1 MASSWN
7 ANCCKGVREIV
18 VGVAFSG
25 ILRFRPMRQMILEF
39 GRSNLTKFKY
49 KHILSSESCYPD
61 KFPASVLTQTRF
73 ESIVRQLAS
82 TLHMK
87 LQPSYTKLRG
97 GYYTPRVITEFLAKW
112 GICSKNAFILEPSCG
127 DGAFVEAAADRLLR
141 LRATDKQIAD
151 QITAYEIDA
160 SESAKAFS
168 RLQARGIGKNE
179 EQVHTGD
186 FFAGVKRTLAA
197 EVFDVVLGNPP
208 FIRYQN
214 FPEEQRELAFAIMKL
229 AGLKPNRLTNAWVPF
244 LVGASLSLKARG
256 RLAMVVPAELLQVNY
271 AADLRLFLSNYFTKI
286 RVLTFRKLAFQEV
299 QQEVVLLL
307 AERDSRG
314 KSGIEVV
321 EFEDTSELAN
331 YRPATFGE
339 NGFRSIDH
347 STEKWTQY
355 YLSEKEIRF
364 IRELKSHTGL
374 AALGSLADTDV
385 GVVTGMNDFFLLTEE
400 QASEARLKKF
410 TRPSVNRSGHL
421 PGIIF
426 TKQDWRENTRLGYA
440 THMLDLPFV
449 EKPKLP
455 RDVRA
460 YVRSGEV
467 LGLHLGYK
475 CRSRKL
481 WYVVPS
487 IYDPSGFLLRQIHHY
502 PKLVVNEASA
512 TCTDTIHR
520 VRFRAGVDGR
530 RVAASF
536 ANSLTF
542 AFSEILGRSYGG
554 GVLELEPNEADKI
567 PIPVRGGKC
576 LDPDE
581 TDSLLR
587 SGRVEEVLSRNDTLL
602 LKEGLG
608 LSDVEV
614 RTLNNAWKKLRER
627 RIGRKSSRARTLSN
641 MRGKTL
647 ISGEVGRLNP
657 LGEGFNAN

>member
-1 MASSWN
+1 
-7 ANCCKGVREIV
+7 
-18 VGVAFSG
+18 
-25 ILRFRPMRQMILEF
+25 MILEF
-39 GRSNLTKFKY
+39 GRSDLTKFRY
-49 KHILSSESCYPD
+49 KHILSSECCNAG
-61 KFPASVLTQTRF
+61 KVIASVRSQTHIQ
-73 ESIVRQLAS
+73 SVVRNLAGA
-82 TLHMK
+82 LHMK
-87 LQPSYTKLRG
+87 IQPTYTKLRG
-97 GYYTPRVITEFLAKW
+97 GYYTPKVITEFLARW
-112 GICSKNAFILEPSCG
+112 AICSKNALILEPSCG
-127 DGAFVEAAADRLLR
+127 DGAFVEAAADRLHR
-141 LRATDKQIAD
+141 LRATPRQIAG
-151 QITAYEIDA
+151 QITAYEIDKSEASKA
-160 SESAKAFS
+160 SE
-168 RLQARGIGKNE
+168 RLQSRGVAKSD
-179 EQVHTGD
+179 EQIHTGD
-186 FFAGVKRTLAA
+186 FFAGLTRDLAVERYDA
-197 EVFDVVLGNPP
+197 VLGNPP

-214 FPEEQRELAFAIMKL
+214 FPEKQRELAFAIMKL

-244 LVGASLSLKARG
+244 LVGASLSLKTSG

-271 AADLRLFLSNYFTKI
+271 AAGLRLFLSNYFTKI

-307 AERDSRG
+307 AERGSPG

-321 EFEDTSELAN
+321 EFEDINELVD
-331 YRPATFGE
+331 YRPTMFGE

-355 YLSEKEIRF
+355 YLSEKEIQF
-364 IRELKSHTGL
+364 IRELKSHPGL

-400 QASEARLKKF
+400 QASEAGVKKF

-426 TKQDWRENTRLGYA
+426 TKRDWKENTRLGYP

-449 EKPKLP
+449 EKPRLP
-455 RDVRA
+455 RDARE
-460 YVRSGEV
+460 YISSGEV

-475 CRSRKL
+475 CRTRKL

-520 VRFRAGVDGR
+520 VRFRAGVNGR
-530 RVAASF
+530 TVAASF
-536 ANSLTF
+536 PNSLTF

-567 PIPVRGGKC
+567 PIPVHGGKS

-581 TDSLLR
+581 TDMMLR
-587 SGRVEEVLSRNDTLL
+587 SGRIEEVLSTNDNVL
-602 LKEGLG
+602 LKDGLG

-614 RTLNNAWKKLRER
+614 KTLNNAWRKLRER
-627 RIGRKSSRARTLSN
+627 RIGRRSNHAKTLAK

-647 ISGEVGRLNP
+647 VSREVGHLNT
-657 LGEGFNAN
+657 LREGLNAD